1 MDKDETISYP
11 EPAKDWFITF
21 RDFLMIIKTF
31 VTFIQGDHNN
41 WLIQT
46 DK

>member
-1 MDKDETISYP
+1 MKLFLILNLQKTGLSLLG
-11 EPAKDWFITF
+11 T
-21 RDFLMIIKTF
+21 FLMIIKTF